1 MPKTPSNHP
10 GPDFSLGTALDDALL
25 CEDEIK
31 EPPMFRVVMHN
42 DDYTSMHFVVSI
54 LMEIFRKN
62 SEDAN
67 KIMLDIHNKGF
78 GECGVYTSEIAET
91 KVMMV
96 RNRARAAGFPLLC
109 TMEPV

>member
-1 MPKTPSNHP
+1 MPKTPDNYTGS
-10 GPDFSLGTALDDALL
+10 DFSLGDALDEALL
-25 CEDEIK
+25 CEEEIK

-67 KIMLDIHNKGF
+67 KVMLDIHNKGF

>member
-1 MPKTPSNHP
+1 MPRIPNNYPGSNL
-10 GPDFSLGTALDDALL
+10 SLDDALDDALL
-25 CEDEIK
+25 CEEEIK

-42 DDYTSMHFVVSI
+42 DDYTSMHFVISI
-54 LMEIFRKN
+54 LMEVFRKN

-91 KVMMV
+91 KVMIV
-96 RNRARAAGFPLLC
+96 RNRARTAGFPLLC